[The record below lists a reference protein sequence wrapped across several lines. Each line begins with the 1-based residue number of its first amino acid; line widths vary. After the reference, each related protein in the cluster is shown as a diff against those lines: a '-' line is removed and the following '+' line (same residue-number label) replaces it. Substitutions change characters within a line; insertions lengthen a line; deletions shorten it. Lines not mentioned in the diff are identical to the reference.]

1 MVTMTVL
8 PPGFRDMHPSPIGL
22 GCMFRHRVGELSLRR
37 LASSRLTL
45 MANFGIKARKVT
57 KRDLRPHCQNPV
69 VLHAFG
75 CMERQAHKAS
85 FHEHFFAEAQGLI
98 VDDVVRCGSLA
109 LQSVHVGALSLHRLH
124 VRPLLHGSRMT
135 CHLCKLSATLGLHR
149 LHVTHLLRRS
159 GVTCN
164 WCKAFGC
171 MDMHPQACKAS
182 FHEGFFA
189 AAQGLHCR

>member
-1 MVTMTVL
+1 MPTHASKSNWT
-8 PPGFRDMHPSPIGL
+8 RMHVSESSWESCHCDHCL
-22 GCMFRHRVGELSLRR
+22 RLVSL
-37 LASSRLTL
+37 LWLTL
-45 MANFGIKARKVT
+45 ESRPERSRNVIYDHTAKIQWSCMRLVAWKCKHTRRHFMNIFLL
-57 KRDLRPHCQNPV
+57 KRRACI
-69 VLHAFG
+69 A
-75 CMERQAHKAS
+75 
-85 FHEHFFAEAQGLI
+85 
-98 VDDVVRCGSLA
+98 DDVVRCGSLA

-171 MDMHPQACKAS
+171 MEMHPQACKAS
-182 FHEGFFA
+182 FHEVFFA
-189 AAQGLHCR
+189 EAQGLHCR

>member
-1 MVTMTVL
+1 
-8 PPGFRDMHPSPIGL
+8 
-22 GCMFRHRVGELSLRR
+22 
-37 LASSRLTL
+37 

-135 CHLCKLSATLGLHR
+135 CHLCKLSATLGLHK
-149 LHVTHLLRRS
+149 LHVTYLLRRI

-171 MDMHPQACKAS
+171 MEMHPQACKAS
-182 FHEGFFA
+182 FHEHFFA
-189 AAQGLHCR
+189 EAQGLHCTCSGALWFFGFFSVVV